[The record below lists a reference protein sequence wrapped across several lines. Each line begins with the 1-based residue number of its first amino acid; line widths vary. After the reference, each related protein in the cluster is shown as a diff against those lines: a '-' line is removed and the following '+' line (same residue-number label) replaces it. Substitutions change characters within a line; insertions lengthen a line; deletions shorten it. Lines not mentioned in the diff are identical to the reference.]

1 MAGDLFDRFVEG
13 EATASVFS
21 DEAVVG
27 AMLRFEIAL
36 CRAQGAC
43 GLIPA
48 DVTERLAGT
57 LGQVTVDVAALARE
71 GAQAGSVA
79 IPFVKSLT
87 AQVSAVDAESARW
100 IHFGATSQDVIDSAM
115 ASCAKDALRE
125 LDRSLLTAIQACA
138 QLADRTLA
146 VPALARTLLQ
156 PAGVTTVGYRAAQ
169 WGVALKR
176 CRRRLRAAAE
186 TGLAVSLGGAIGD
199 LAQLDR
205 EGDGV
210 RAELARRMGLADPG
224 GNWHTL
230 RDDWF
235 AVHACLG
242 TLAGTMRKIAA
253 DIARAAQPD
262 VGELAEPEAPG
273 RGGST
278 AMPHK
283 RNPVLCLR
291 ILAATQPIPGW
302 IADLLAGADHEFE
315 RALGSW
321 QSELATVPRLWSRAV
336 GGAEA
341 LVALLTGLQ
350 VDEARCR
357 ANIEATR
364 GLIFADRLAAL
375 WTPALGRSEALATV
389 EALCRRS
396 RAGEASLLALAQME
410 GARQPSLQAIPLE
423 NLVRCFD
430 AGVAAGAATRHGWR
444 LLQTLEGEDS
454 GHA

>member
-1 MAGDLFDRFVEG
+1 MAGDFFDRFVEG
-13 EATASVFS
+13 EATAPVFS
-21 DEAVVG
+21 DGAVVG

-36 CRAQGAC
+36 GRAQAAV
-43 GLIPA
+43 GLIPVETA
-48 DVTERLAGT
+48 ERLAT
-57 LGQVTVDVAALARE
+57 ALAQVTIDEAALARD

-87 AQVSAVDAESARW
+87 AQVTAVDAEAARW
-100 IHFGATSQDVIDSAM
+100 IHFGATSQDVIDTAM
-115 ASCAKDALRE
+115 ASCAKDALRD
-125 LDRSLLTAIQACA
+125 LDRALLAAIHAAA

-146 VPALARTLLQ
+146 VPTLARTLLQ

-176 CRRRLRAAAE
+176 CRRRLRTAAE

-205 EGDGV
+205 EGEGV

-224 GNWHTL
+224 GSWHTL
-230 RDDWF
+230 RDDWI
-235 AVHACLG
+235 ALHVCLG

-253 DIARAAQPD
+253 DIARAVQPE
-262 VGELAEPEAPG
+262 VGELGEPDEPG

-302 IADLLAGADHEFE
+302 IASLLAGADHEFE
-315 RALGSW
+315 RALGAW
-321 QSELATVPRLWSRAV
+321 QSELATIPRLWSRTVCA
-336 GGAEA
+336 AEA
-341 LVALLTGLQ
+341 LASLLKGLQ

-364 GLIFADRLAAL
+364 GMIFADRLTAL
-375 WTPALGRSEALATV
+375 WTPALGRSEALAAV
-389 EALCRRS
+389 EALCHRS
-396 RAGEASLLALAQME
+396 RTEDASLLALAE
-410 GARQPSLQAIPLE
+410 TEAARRPALQAIPRE
-423 NLVRCFD
+423 NLTRCFD
-430 AGVAAGAATRHGWR
+430 AGVAAGAATRQGWH
-444 LLQTLEGEDS
+444 LLQALEGED
-454 GHA
+454 GIRA